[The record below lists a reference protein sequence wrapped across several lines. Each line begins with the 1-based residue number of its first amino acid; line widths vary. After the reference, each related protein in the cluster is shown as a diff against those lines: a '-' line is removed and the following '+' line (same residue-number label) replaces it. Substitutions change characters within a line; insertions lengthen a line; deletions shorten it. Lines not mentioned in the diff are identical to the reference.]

1 MTDTTQTPA
10 HVPLGIGILIGDSF
24 SILFRNFAPVVLIGF
39 IPTLIGILIS
49 GSLIGF
55 EAVIGFEDTA
65 GTSADNP
72 GLQLATSLVDMV
84 VYSVTTAFLV
94 QLAYDAKLKR
104 PMRFGRYVGPA
115 LQAIVP
121 ITILGF
127 AVGIMVGIGALALL
141 IPGLWVY
148 AVFSVMEPAV
158 VIEGTGFGGLG
169 RSAELTR
176 EYRWPILGA
185 LIPVF
190 ICMALIFAL
199 AFFLVGLVGLSN
211 GLALPVLIFA
221 AVAAVGSSLVSIFV
235 SLLYARLREIKEG
248 VGVDQIAAVFD

>member
-1 MTDTTQTPA
+1 MSETADTSP
-10 HVPLGIGILIGDSF
+10 HIPLGIGNLIGDSF
-24 SILFRNFAPVVLIGF
+24 SILFRNFVPVVLISF
-39 IPTLIGILIS
+39 VPTLIGLLIS

-55 EAVIGFEDTA
+55 EAVIGFEDTV
-65 GTSADNP
+65 GTDADNP
-72 GLQLATSLVDMV
+72 GLQLLTSLVDMV

-94 QLAYDAKLKR
+94 QLAYDAKLQR

-115 LQAIVP
+115 LRAIVP

-127 AVGIMVGIGALALL
+127 AVGLMVGVAAIALL

-158 VIEGTGFGGLG
+158 VIEGVGFGGLG
-169 RSAELTR
+169 RSAALTK

-190 ICMALIFAL
+190 ICMALIFAV
-199 AFFLVGLVGLSN
+199 AFFLVGLIGLSN
-211 GLALPVLIFA
+211 GLALPVLLFA
-221 AVAAVGSSLVSIFV
+221 AISAIGSSLVSIFI

-248 VGVDQIAAVFD
+248 IGVDQIAAVFD

>member
-1 MTDTTQTPA
+1 MTETADNPPRI
-10 HVPLGIGILIGDSF
+10 PLGIGVLIGESF
-24 SILFRNFAPVVLIGF
+24 SILFRNFLPVVLISF
-39 IPTLIGILIS
+39 VPTLIGLLVS
-49 GSLIGF
+49 GSLVGF
-55 EAVIGFEDTA
+55 EAVIGFEDTVA
-65 GTSADNP
+65 TDAAPP
-72 GLQLATSLVDMV
+72 GMQLLTSLVDTV

-104 PMRFGRYVGPA
+104 PMRFGRYIGPA
-115 LQAIVP
+115 LRAIVP
-121 ITILGF
+121 IMILSF
-127 AVGIMVGIGALALL
+127 AVGLMVGIAAIALI

-158 VIEGTGFGGLG
+158 VIEGVGFGGLG

-185 LIPVF
+185 LIPIFVY
-190 ICMALIFAL
+190 MALIFAV
-199 AFFLVGLVGLSN
+199 AFFLVSLIGLSN
-211 GLALPVLIFA
+211 GLALPVLLFA
-221 AVAAVGSSLVSIFV
+221 AISAIGSSLVSIFI